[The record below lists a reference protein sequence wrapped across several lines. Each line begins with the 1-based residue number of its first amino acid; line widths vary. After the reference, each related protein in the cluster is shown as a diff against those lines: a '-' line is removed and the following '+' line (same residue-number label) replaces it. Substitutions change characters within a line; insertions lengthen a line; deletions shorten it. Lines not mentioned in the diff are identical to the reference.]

1 MTPFRSGP
9 HGPRAR
15 LGRPASGR
23 HGEGRE
29 KQKMEPD
36 PRPALAARL
45 AERLGEP
52 VDGASLAFFRAAF
65 GVLVAVNVVRWFLLG
80 KIADDLI
87 EPSFHFSYRGFGWV
101 SPWPGNLP
109 YVFFALVGVLGLC
122 VALGYRYRLT
132 SALLSLGMAQWFLWE
147 KTYYLNHYYLLAL
160 LAFLLAVVPA
170 HRVAS
175 LDARS
180 GRTRGGPTVPRWS
193 LLLLRFQVAVPYVFA
208 GLAKVNPDWLRAE
221 PMRMWLADGRGLPGY
236 FGPLLGL
243 EATAYLLSYG
253 GLLLDLLMV
262 PALLWRRTRG
272 PAFLVGLV
280 FHALNQLLF
289 QIGVFPLLMIAASTL
304 FFAPSWPR
312 AFGRRILPRPAEGAS
327 RREPAARPGA
337 LCLSFL
343 ALWAAVQLFLPLRHL
358 AYPGDVSW
366 TEEGHRFA
374 WRMKLRDKAGAAYLS
389 LTDVATGKTTNLN
402 PLAYLSRSQA
412 AEMST
417 HPDMILAFA
426 HHVADLERRRGRD
439 VEIRARVPI
448 SLNGRPYQL
457 LLDPAVDLAAVRDSL
472 RPASWILPLETPLH
486 ATRGQD
492 WAAPAAA
499 PGR

>member
-9 HGPRAR
+9 HGLRAR
-15 LGRPASGR
+15 LGRPAGDRRGR
-23 HGEGRE
+23 DGEE
-29 KQKMEPD
+29 QAVD
-36 PRPALAARL
+36 AAPRPTLAARV

-65 GVLVAVNVVRWFLLG
+65 GVLMAVNVVRWFLLG
-80 KIADDLI
+80 KIADELI
-87 EPSFHFSYRGFGWV
+87 EPGFHFSYWAFGWV
-101 SPWPGNLP
+101 RPWPGNLP
-109 YVFFALVGVLGLC
+109 YLLFALVGVLGLS

-132 SALLSLGMAQWFLWE
+132 SALLFLGMAQWFLWE

-170 HRVAS
+170 HHVFS

-180 GRTRGGPTVPRWS
+180 GRTPGGPTVPRWS
-193 LLLLRFQVAVPYVFA
+193 LLLLRFQVAVPYAFA
-208 GLAKVNPDWLRAE
+208 GLAKLNPDWLRAE
-221 PMRMWLADGRGLPGY
+221 PMRMWLADGRGLPGL
-236 FGPLLGL
+236 GPLLAL
-243 EATAYLLSYG
+243 DATAYLLSYG

-262 PALLWRRTRG
+262 PALLWRRTRTL
-272 PAFLVGLV
+272 AFLVAVL

-289 QIGVFPLLMIAASTL
+289 EIGVFPLLMIAATTL
-304 FFAPSWPR
+304 FFEPSWPR

-327 RREPAARPGA
+327 GRAPAARPGA

-343 ALWAAVQLFLPLRHL
+343 ALWAAVQLLLPLRHL

-374 WRMKLRDKAGAAYLS
+374 WRMKLRDKTGAAYLS
-389 LTDVATGKTTNLN
+389 LTDVATGKTSNVN
-402 PLAYLSRSQA
+402 PLVYLSRSQA

-426 HHVADLERRRGRD
+426 RHVAELERQRGRE
-439 VEIRARVPI
+439 VEIRARVPV

-472 RPASWILPLETPLH
+472 GPASWILPLATPLH

-492 WAAPAAA
+492 WSAPAMV